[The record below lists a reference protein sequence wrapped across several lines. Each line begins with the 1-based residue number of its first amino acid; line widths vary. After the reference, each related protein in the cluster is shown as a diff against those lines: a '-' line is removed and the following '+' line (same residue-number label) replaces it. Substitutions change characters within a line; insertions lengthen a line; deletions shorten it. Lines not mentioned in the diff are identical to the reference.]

1 MAKIVKRKG
10 NWYSRVRWRDKD
22 GIERERQIPLRTS
35 TKATAHKRNH
45 TVEGYQDDIRDGMA
59 FEFPWLK
66 NGGRTT
72 IKDRTI
78 GETLEKYYAVR
89 NIEGLRKSTLDRVEV
104 AMKSLFTFISPRTRL
119 ESVSEDVIEK
129 YKRHCRE
136 ALNNKPNT
144 INLNLSKIR
153 GFLNWCH
160 RKQYIKEIPN
170 IYMVSVER
178 KEVDYFSDDAMKRI
192 MECSIIDD
200 YYKRSFLFY
209 MDTGCRLFEPFNGYI
224 KGNILVIPPDK
235 AKSHRKRTVPLS
247 PITLVILTEML
258 DKLKIRI
265 GRRRFAIKNYS
276 RVFKRAI
283 RTVGLPD
290 RYHFHNLRDTY
301 AVRRWAVTGD
311 IHLVSKEIG
320 HKSVTTTEKY
330 ADFNLESLLL
340 DFPSLR
346 EWIEPRLKKPTI
358 DESFLKALNPSI
370 LPLRD
375 TILRD
380 TKVDPFS

>member
-1 MAKIVKRKG
+1 
-10 NWYSRVRWRDKD
+10 
-22 GIERERQIPLRTS
+22 
-35 TKATAHKRNH
+35 
-45 TVEGYQDDIRDGMA
+45 
-59 FEFPWLK
+59 
-66 NGGRTT
+66 
-72 IKDRTI
+72 
-78 GETLEKYYAVR
+78 
-89 NIEGLRKSTLDRVEV
+89 
-104 AMKSLFTFISPRTRL
+104 
-119 ESVSEDVIEK
+119 
-129 YKRHCRE
+129 
-136 ALNNKPNT
+136 
-144 INLNLSKIR
+144 
-153 GFLNWCH
+153 
-160 RKQYIKEIPN
+160 
-170 IYMVSVER
+170 MVSVER

-235 AKSHRKRTVPLS
+235 AKSHRKREVPLS
-247 PITLVILTEML
+247 QITLVILTEML
-258 DKLKIRI
+258 DKVKIRI
-265 GRRRFAIKNYS
+265 GRRKFAIKNYS

-346 EWIEPRLKKPTI
+346 KWIEPRLKKPTI
-358 DESFLKALNPSI
+358 DESFLKALNPQQ
-370 LPLRD
+370 
-375 TILRD
+375 
-380 TKVDPFS
+380 